1 MSLAERISNLDT
13 FLAYSVALEE
23 EAAERHDDL
32 ADMMDVHNNP
42 EVAETFRKL
51 AHYSRLHAQ
60 EIRDHSKGYKLP
72 VIAPWDFGWENME
85 GPETADISDMNYL
98 MSNRQALKIAMGN
111 EQRAHD
117 FYFQISK
124 ESPDPEVSGPCR
136 RVCRRGKRAPGV
148 AGKVAGT
155 LPGIRGGNCLRSGS
169 GAYARVKLSRPFS

>member
-1 MSLAERISNLDT
+1 MSLAERISNLQT

-60 EIRDHSKGYKLP
+60 EIRDHSRGHKLP
-72 VIAPWDFGWENME
+72 VIAPWDFGWESME

-124 ESPDPEVSGPCR
+124 ESPDPAV
-136 RVCRRGKRAPGV
+136 RAL
-148 AGKVAGT
+148 AGE
-155 LPGIRGGNCLRSGS
+155 
-169 GAYARVKLSRPFS
+169 FSEEEKEHLELLEKWLEQYPESEEELAFDPDPAHMPE

>member
-1 MSLAERISNLDT
+1 MSLAEKISNLQT

-23 EAAERHDDL
+23 EAAERHDEL

-60 EIRDHSKGYKLP
+60 EIRDHSKGHKLP

-117 FYFQISK
+117 FYFQISE
-124 ESPDPEVSGPCR
+124 ESPDPAV
-136 RVCRRGKRAPGV
+136 RAL
-148 AGKVAGT
+148 AGE
-155 LPGIRGGNCLRSGS
+155 
-169 GAYARVKLSRPFS
+169 FSEEEKEHLELLEKWLEQYPESEEELAFDPDPAHMPE